1 MCFGAWEPHSKP
13 VLVNAGT
20 RARGARLPITPLWV
34 GHHPRGFRR
43 MRGDGERSRR
53 GSIRAPS
60 GYSGTALASFGARWS
75 YRLDHGVPRT
85 QTRSRTL
92 VSCTSTRR
100 TSRRLFTKM

>member
-43 MRGDGERSRR
+43 IEGRR
-53 GSIRAPS
+53 
-60 GYSGTALASFGARWS
+60 
-75 YRLDHGVPRT
+75 
-85 QTRSRTL
+85 
-92 VSCTSTRR
+92 
-100 TSRRLFTKM
+100 